1 MAQELKELNDQRKDM
16 TQAGIDDAA
25 AMVDELYQDDKVLV
39 VFLPDC
45 HESLAGIV
53 AGRLRERYG
62 KPSFVLTRAEGCAK
76 GSGRSIEAYHMFHA
90 LVEVKD
96 LLLVRRPPHGGRIFL
111 REEDVDEFRRRLNEN
126 ARERLTE
133 EDFIPGSGLMWP
145 CLLSIYQN
153 PL

>member
-1 MAQELKELNDQRKDM
+1 M

-25 AMVDELYQDDKVLV
+25 AMVDELYQDDKVLG

-76 GSGRSIEAYHMFHA
+76 GSGLSLIHILEWLPQVSPQSFNSAAM
-90 LVEVKD
+90 
-96 LLLVRRPPHGGRIFL
+96 
-111 REEDVDEFRRRLNEN
+111 RRLPSSPQKCGSASTMSTDFN
-126 ARERLTE
+126 AAA
-133 EDFIPGSGLMWP
+133 W
-145 CLLSIYQN
+145 
-153 PL
+153 